1 MKLSV
6 IGFAV
11 ACLLVAGS
19 AFAADEAAPAPDIAA
34 AKEATTSCNGCHSGA
49 MAVKFAD
56 VTNKDPEHIRG
67 AITNG
72 LDTDKPGVM
81 PPQDLGDKLDN
92 VVAWIAAGAPEGDAA
107 AAE

>member
-6 IGFAV
+6 IGFAA

-19 AFAADEAAPAPDIAA
+19 AFANDVDIAA
-34 AKEATTSCNGCHSGA
+34 AKAATASCNGCHSGA

-56 VTNKDPEHIRG
+56 IENKDSEHIKS
-67 AITNG
+67 AIVDG

-81 PPQDLGDKLDN
+81 PKQDLGDKLDN
-92 VVAWIAAGAPEGDAA
+92 VVAWIAAGAPE
-107 AAE
+107 E

>member
-19 AFAADEAAPAPDIAA
+19 AFAEVDIEAA
-34 AKEATTSCNGCHSGA
+34 KTATASCNGCHSGA

-56 VTNKDPEHIRG
+56 VTNKDAEAIRG

-72 LDTDKPGVM
+72 LDTEKPGVM
-81 PPQDLGDKLDN
+81 PPQDLGDQLDN
-92 VVAWIAAGAPEGDAA
+92 VVEWIAAGAPE
-107 AAE
+107 E